1 MPRLLIV
8 DDEPGIRSLLSIAFK
23 RAGYDVRTAPDAAK
37 AIEACNLEPPD
48 AILSDIQM
56 PGMDG
61 HGLIRWVAAEHP
73 EVRPILMSGFDIRC
87 GTCPLDGTCTLL
99 RKPFIPKDA
108 VEAVGRVLSQ

>member
-8 DDEPGIRSLLSIAFK
+8 DDEPGIRSLLSIAFT

-37 AIEACNLEPPD
+37 AIEACTLEPPD

-87 GTCPLDGTCTLL
+87 GTCPLDSACTLL
-99 RKPFIPKDA
+99 RKPFAPKDA
-108 VEAVGRVLSQ
+108 VEAVGRVLSH